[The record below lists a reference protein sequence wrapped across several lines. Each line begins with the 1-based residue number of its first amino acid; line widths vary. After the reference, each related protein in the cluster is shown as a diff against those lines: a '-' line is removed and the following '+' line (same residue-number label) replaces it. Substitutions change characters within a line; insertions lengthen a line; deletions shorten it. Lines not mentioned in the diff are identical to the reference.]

1 MGYHATGKLC
11 DFHMYI
17 REEGTVK
24 LSKQIAWYCR
34 NLAYFLFS
42 AVVGISL
49 IRSLLEMFDGIK
61 PLDL

>member
-1 MGYHATGKLC
+1 MC

-24 LSKQIAWYCR
+24 LSKQISWHCR
-34 NLAYFLFS
+34 NLAYFLLS

-49 IRSLLEMFDGIK
+49 IRTLLEMLHGIK